1 MQRIRRTIAKQRDT
15 VFRMFSLFPQPDRR
29 LTRRSA
35 LSMAA
40 LSAGGLLLPRA
51 VEALGAESQT
61 VDAPVATAKRC
72 ISIFLCGGPSQ
83 PDLWDLKLEAPA
95 GIRTEF
101 SPIATSVPGLPFSEL
116 IPQVARH
123 ADKLALIRSMT
134 HTNNDHGGA
143 IAYTVMGE
151 KPRVQTELYVSRH
164 DHPGVGGIL
173 NRVLGDRGDLPAW
186 VVLPRLFGTSSPPYK
201 GQSGGFLGPAYDPLA
216 FSKEPKGSLTDAPLK
231 LDSIQPQEML
241 TPERLAA
248 RRQLQQSK
256 AVEVSGALI
265 DRYDDF
271 QHKAFDLLSNPKTR
285 RVFDL
290 EQESSAVR
298 DRYGRNEYG
307 QSFRMARRLVETGV
321 RFVNVFWTFFDKKG
335 CQFNLWDN
343 HGVAS
348 DVCGI
353 DGQLKGKQQLTHEY
367 CTPSFDR
374 SFSALLEDLD
384 QRGLLNETLVSVS
397 GEFGRTP
404 KINAYSGRDH
414 WAHCYTNLLA
424 GGGVRG
430 GAIYGASDAHGAY
443 VKENPVTP
451 EDYAATVLH
460 AFGISPEVAIPDVLG
475 RPVRVSTGTPVT
487 AVFG

>member
-1 MQRIRRTIAKQRDT
+1 MI
-15 VFRMFSLFPQPDRR
+15 SLFPQPDRR

-40 LSAGGLLLPRA
+40 LSAGSLFLPRA
-51 VEALGAESQT
+51 VEVRAAETHSA
-61 VDAPVATAKRC
+61 DAPAATAKRC

-83 PDLWDLKLEAPA
+83 PDLWDLKLDAPS

-101 SPIATSVPGLPFSEL
+101 GPIATSVPGLPFSEL

-123 ADKLALIRSMT
+123 ADKLAFIRSMT
-134 HTNNDHGGA
+134 HTNNDHSGA
-143 IAYTVMGE
+143 IAHTVMGE
-151 KPRVQTELYVSRH
+151 LPPVLTEVHAKRN
-164 DHPGVGGIL
+164 DHPGIGGIL
-173 NRVLGDRGDLPAW
+173 NKVLGDRGDIPAW
-186 VVLPRLFGTSSPPYK
+186 VVLPRPFGTNSPPYK
-201 GQSGGFLGPAYDPLA
+201 GQSGGFLGPMFDPLV
-216 FSKEPKGSLTDAPLK
+216 FNKEPKGSLTDAPLK
-231 LDSIQPQEML
+231 LDAIQPLDKISQ
-241 TPERLAA
+241 ERLLA
-248 RRQLQQSK
+248 RHQLQQSK
-256 AVEVSGALI
+256 PSDITAASTARF
-265 DRYDDF
+265 DQFHD
-271 QHKAFDLLSNPKTR
+271 KAFELLSNPKTR
-285 RVFDL
+285 GVFDL
-290 EQESSAVR
+290 EREPAAVR
-298 DRYGRNEYG
+298 DRHGRNEYG
-307 QSFRMARRLVETGV
+307 QSFLMARRLVESGV

-353 DGQLKGKQQLTHEY
+353 DGQLKGNQQLTHEY

-374 SFSALLEDLD
+374 SFSALLEDLE
-384 QRGLLNETLVSVS
+384 QRGLLDDTLVSVS

-424 GGGVRG
+424 GGGTRG

-451 EDYAATVLH
+451 EDFAATLLH
-460 AFGISPEVAIPDVLG
+460 AFGLTPETAVPDTFG
-475 RPVRVSTGTPVT
+475 RPVRVTSGTPVT
-487 AVFG
+487 AIFG